1 MVVVEIKIHNVL
13 RDLIGEEVEIELGE
27 EGGTLKEVLEQL
39 CHGRSEVRKWLFNG
53 DEVSG
58 DLIILINGTG
68 MNFLGYGD
76 AKVKDEDEI
85 LILPAIAGG

>member
-13 RDLIGEEVEIELGE
+13 RGLVGEEVEIELGE
-27 EGGTLKEVLEQL
+27 EGGTLMEVLKRL
-39 CHGRSEVRKWLFNG
+39 CHGQEEAGKWLFNG
-53 DEVSG
+53 EEVSG
-58 DLIILINGTG
+58 DLIILINGIG

-76 AKVKDEDEI
+76 AKVKDEDKI